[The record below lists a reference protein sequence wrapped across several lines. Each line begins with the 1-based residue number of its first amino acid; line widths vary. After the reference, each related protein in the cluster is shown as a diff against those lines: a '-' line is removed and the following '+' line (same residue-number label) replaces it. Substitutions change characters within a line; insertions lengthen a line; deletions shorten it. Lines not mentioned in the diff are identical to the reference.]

1 MTDNPVLIGITRGE
15 MTESMHR
22 GAYAVIDDEQSVVFR
37 AGDID
42 KLIYPRSSLKPL
54 QALPLIETGAA
65 HHWGLGN
72 LELAL
77 TCASHNAESKHI
89 DVVLAW
95 LQRIGLCENSL
106 GCGSQPPTDR
116 SARTQLIL
124 ENSSPGPRHNN
135 CSGKHTGFLSTAQY
149 LNESVEGYLDI
160 EHPVQQRV
168 KDVLREMTLENIDTN
183 PVGVDGCGAP
193 IFGMSLRGL
202 AIAMARYGSGAGLS
216 ARRATAASR
225 FYSAM
230 VHEPFMIAGSGRWC
244 TRAMKLT
251 GTRLAVKGGAEGVYC
266 GTVPGRRIGIALK
279 IDDGGRRAAEAV
291 MGLLLA
297 RFSGLDSET
306 SGELRKLAL
315 PPLLNSNGLEV
326 GGTRTFCDI

>member
-1 MTDNPVLIGITRGE
+1 MANNPVLIEITRGE

-22 GAYAVIDDEQSVVFR
+22 GAYAVIDDEQNVVFR

-42 KLIYPRSSLKPL
+42 KLIYPRSSLKLL

-65 HHWGLGN
+65 HHWRLEDV
-72 LELAL
+72 ELAL
-77 TCASHNAESKHI
+77 TCGSHNAESKHV
-89 DVVLAW
+89 DTVLAW

-106 GCGSQPPTDR
+106 GCGPQPPTDR

-124 ENSSPGPRHNN
+124 ENSKPGRRHNQ

-160 EHPVQQRV
+160 DHPVQQRV
-168 KDVLREMTLENIDTN
+168 KEVLREMTLENRDTN
-183 PVGVDGCGAP
+183 PIGVDGCGAP
-193 IFGMSLRGL
+193 IFGMSPRGL

-216 ARRATAASR
+216 AGRAAAAFR

-244 TRAMKLT
+244 TRVMKLT
-251 GTRLAVKGGAEGVYC
+251 GTRLAVKSGAEGVYC
-266 GTVPGRRIGIALK
+266 GIVPGRRIGIALK

-306 SGELRKLAL
+306 SAELRKLAL
-315 PPLLNSNGLEV
+315 PPIFNSNGLEV
-326 GGTRTFCDI
+326 GGTQTFYDI